1 MENKLL
7 KELYDCFYIRPE
19 LDEQENEVEKC
30 HKALIAAL
38 EKPERRL
45 VLRIIDA
52 QDSIREQTYLDSFMA
67 GRTLSENRPPSTVLW
82 LALNWRGGSR
92 RNCTTTKTSAHSPVG
107 PGEWVLVSYL
117 MRNRNE
123 EQIDIAV
130 AITTSLALW
139 AAVSPQNTTGKKTV
153 QHLQCSCFRRYQKQ
167 LHCRNRHMG

>member
-52 QDSIREQTYLDSFMA
+52 QDSIREQTSLDSFMA
-67 GRTLSENRPPSTVLW
+67 GFELAWRLSAELHNDEESALATIRREPKHSVCRLGLYRPHQRVV
-82 LALNWRGGSR
+82 
-92 RNCTTTKTSAHSPVG
+92 SAMACSNSARAR
-107 PGEWVLVSYL
+107 PG
-117 MRNRNE
+117 R
-123 EQIDIAV
+123 
-130 AITTSLALW
+130 
-139 AAVSPQNTTGKKTV
+139 
-153 QHLQCSCFRRYQKQ
+153 
-167 LHCRNRHMG
+167 CR